1 MTDREVFQFLT
12 YRWDI
17 TKAWQ
22 IAATLPVHRFNA
34 EPWFGWLGLIHVDED
49 HLNDADLDRPL
60 LVVKIRELGGSPLII
75 DGWHRLAKARDKGV
89 TDLPVI
95 VLDEQQEYQVRI
107 WGGDKGLPYL
117 H

>member
-12 YRWDI
+12 YRWDV

-34 EPWFGWLGLIHVDED
+34 EPWFGWLSLIHIDED
-49 HLNDADLDRPL
+49 HLQDADQDQPL
-60 LVVKIRELGGSPLII
+60 LVVKIRELGGSALII
-75 DGWHRLAKARDKGV
+75 DGWHRLAKARDSNV